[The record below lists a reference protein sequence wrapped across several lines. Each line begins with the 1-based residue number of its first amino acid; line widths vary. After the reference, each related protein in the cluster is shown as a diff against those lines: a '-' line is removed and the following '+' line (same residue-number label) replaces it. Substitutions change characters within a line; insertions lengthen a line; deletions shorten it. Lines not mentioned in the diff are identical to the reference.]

1 MFKQMSLFAQDE
13 LWMKVFNSIPEQ
25 KKAEAVLT
33 IKELF
38 TAEFEKKTSKG
49 ECYGERKNQSSS
61 SIKDRICLCE
71 TIDPI
76 SSKP

>member
-13 LWMKVFNSIPEQ
+13 WWMKVFHSLPEQ
-25 KKAEAVLT
+25 KKAEAVSA

-38 TAEFEKKTSKG
+38 ITEFEKKTSKG
-49 ECYGERKNQSSS
+49 ECYGKRENKSSS

-76 SSKP
+76 SSRP